1 MNTMSNNSKKMKQA
15 IWAVSILIPI
25 AVAVLFT
32 IKIEGVDMSFL
43 PPVYATLNGLTA
55 IGLIISIMAIKKK
68 NRILH
73 QRAIQVCL
81 IFSILFLLLYVLYHM
96 TSDSTPYGGG
106 GALKYVYFIL
116 LISHILLSL
125 VVIPIVLFSYL
136 FAWQGDF
143 ERHKKWTRFAFPLWF
158 YVAASGVLVYYMI
171 SPYY

>member
-1 MNTMSNNSKKMKQA
+1 MNTISNNSKKLKQA
-15 IWAVSILIPI
+15 IWAVSIIIPI

-55 IGLIISIMAIKKK
+55 IGLIIAIMAIKKK

-73 QRAIQVCL
+73 QRAIQICL
-81 IFSILFLLLYVLYHM
+81 VFSILFLLLYVLYHM
-96 TSDSTPYGGG
+96 TSDSTPYGGD
-106 GALKYVYFIL
+106 GALKYIYFIL

-143 ERHKKWTRFAFPLWF
+143 EKHKKWTRFAFPLWF
-158 YVAASGVLVYYMI
+158 YVAVSGVLVYFMI

>member
-1 MNTMSNNSKKMKQA
+1 MNTISNNSKKIKQA
-15 IWAVSILIPI
+15 IIAVSVVIPI
-25 AVAVLFT
+25 AVAVLFN
-32 IKIEGVDMSFL
+32 IKIEGVDLSFL
-43 PPVYATLNGLTA
+43 PQVYASLNGLTA
-55 IGLIISIMAIKKK
+55 IGLIVAILAIKNKK
-68 NRILH
+68 RTLH

-81 IFSILFLLLYVLYHM
+81 LFSILFLLLYVLYHM
-96 TSDSTPYGGG
+96 TSDSTPYGGE
-106 GALKYVYFIL
+106 GALKYFYFSL

-158 YVAASGVLVYYMI
+158 YVAVSGVLVYFMI

>member
-1 MNTMSNNSKKMKQA
+1 MNTMSNNSKKIKQA

-55 IGLIISIMAIKKK
+55 IGLIIAIMAIKKK

-158 YVAASGVLVYYMI
+158 YVAVSGVLVYFMI